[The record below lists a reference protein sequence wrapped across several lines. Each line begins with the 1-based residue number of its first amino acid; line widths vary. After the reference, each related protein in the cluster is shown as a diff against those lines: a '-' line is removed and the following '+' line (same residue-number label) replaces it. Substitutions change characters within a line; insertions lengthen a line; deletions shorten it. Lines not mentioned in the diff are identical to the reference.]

1 MQSHMLLKGTAA
13 AVAARRLR
21 TILGPVMSKE
31 GWKWSTHE
39 VKHLNT
45 SSGDTVAIG
54 EISYKLKT
62 PRNPELVPVNHMIES
77 MPQTV
82 AQHLRWI
89 MQKDLLGQD
98 VFLIGPPGPLRRS
111 IAMQYLELTK
121 REVEYVA
128 LSRDTTETDLKQRRE
143 IRSGTAF
150 YIDQA
155 STKSF
160 LSWCAVR
167 AATKGRILVLEGL
180 EKAERNV
187 LPVLNNLLENRE
199 MQLEDGRFLMSAQRY
214 DKLLQEHT
222 KEELDQWKIVRVSE
236 DFRVIALGLPVPR
249 YKGNPLDPPL
259 RSRFQAR
266 DVYYLPFKDQ
276 LEILY
281 SVGPNVKAERV
292 SQFLSCATTLCSQES
307 ANLGLPDFPVDNL
320 PSAMKVLDL
329 FPMLSAQQLL
339 QRLYP
344 YETMLG
350 KEGRNA
356 VEGVLSRFEL
366 MDGKKQQSPRA
377 VVHVEP
383 GNTGEASVALSI
395 ADKIISFQVPAGSR
409 HPRAPDSSP
418 SFISTPTHARLLA
431 EMMQSHLVKDMCL
444 IGAKG
449 CGKSVIAKE
458 FAEMLGYSI
467 EPIML
472 YQYRDGQRE
481 LHCVFVDLEKAYD
494 RVPREE
500 LWYCMRK
507 SGVAEKYVRVVQDMY
522 ERSRTVVRCAVGQT
536 EEFNVEVGL
545 HQGSALSPFL
555 FAIVMDQLSE
565 EVRQES
571 PWTMMFA
578 DDIVICS
585 ESREQVEENL
595 ERWRFALERRGM
607 KVSRSKTEY
616 MCVDEREGSGTVR
629 LQGEEVKK
637 VQEFKY
643 LGSTVQSNGECGKE
657 DMTARDLLQ
666 QRYTLPNGDTAWR
679 ASPLVSAAQEGKL
692 VLLDG
697 IHRVNLGTLA
707 VLSRLLHDR
716 ELALYDGTRLLRWDR
731 YLAVKEELQLN
742 DHELQE
748 RQIFPI
754 HPSFRVIAL
763 AEPPVVGSSSQQWLS
778 PELLTMFFF
787 HTVRPLAKVEE
798 AAIIHQMTPSVP
810 KEAVEQ
816 LLHLTHSLRSTNDPT
831 AQSLASSL
839 STRQLLRI
847 CRRLSQYPEESI
859 AHAVNKACLSR
870 FLPSL
875 ARSALQKNLANC
887 SIEEQTDPVTNLE
900 LKQDITCTI
909 RDGVL
914 TIGKV
919 SAPVFSPDEKMKVPD
934 VLFYENTQHMM
945 IMEDM
950 LKDFLLGEHLL
961 LVGNQGVGKNKIVDR
976 FLHLMNRPREY
987 LQLHR
992 DTTVQTLTLQPSVR
1006 DGIIIYEDSPLVKAV
1021 KMGHILVIDEAD
1033 KAPTN
1038 VTCILKTLVESG
1050 EMILAD
1056 GRRIVSDP
1064 KEADGRANVITMHP
1078 DFRMLVLANRPGFPF
1093 LGNDF
1098 FGALGDIFSC
1108 HAVDNPKPKAELAM
1122 LKQYG
1127 PDVPDTVLQKLVAAF
1142 GELRAMAD
1150 QGTITYPYSTR
1161 EVVNIV
1167 KHLQKFPDEGLAN
1180 VVRNVFDFDTYN
1192 KDMREVLIAA
1202 LHKHGIPIGAKPTS
1216 VHLAKEL
1223 PLPDCKMAGYW
1234 TINQGG
1240 GARRK
1245 LLCPTESHRIDIKGP
1260 VFLRVQG
1267 YPLERNEARA
1277 MSFTEED
1284 VHWQLPMNEVN
1295 IICDVTTDN
1304 DMIYVATCNPV
1315 SLYAMREQADT
1326 LHSIELYDVFPR
1338 TISGVWQPFITVAAL
1353 GSPLKGQVVLHEEQ
1367 SNTVLHVDLATGAV
1381 RRLVLSPGKEE
1392 EPIRKTSNW
1401 WNAKDSES
1409 ASKMCREF
1417 AHKNWILFYK
1427 TDGNQLDVLDVLEG
1441 QVHTITLPINV
1452 KAVFLVA
1459 EDRWLLIESKTDR
1472 KFLLTKPMHMGAEE
1486 SDVCQLHTIS
1496 EDSVSSGFG
1505 TSSGMEPSAPQ
1516 DVSSEQLP
1524 NENLSA
1530 ALGQMIVSPNRL
1542 VCDNN
1547 TYANIVVGFPDL
1559 LSPNEVYSFQR
1570 KSSLTEGRGPDMFF
1584 GSSRHTGPAKRA
1596 NCVSLVAANQIVRA
1610 LPPSQV
1616 PLAEIYPKD
1625 VTPPLTSAYLEVT
1638 DLNTK
1643 KVKYIPVPRTMSMSP
1658 YTAWISKVSDT
1669 DVLIAPLGS
1678 GGVVTVDMGGYVR
1691 VWETG
1696 LDNLQRSL
1704 LEWRNMIGSE
1714 DGRPVQDMYERSR
1727 TVVRCAV
1734 GQTEEFKVE
1743 VGLHQG
1749 SALSPF
1755 LFAIVMDQ
1763 LSEEVRQES
1772 PWTMMFADDI
1782 VICSESREQVEENLE
1797 RWRFVLERRGMK
1809 VSRSKTEYVCVNERE
1824 GSGTLR
1830 LQGEEVKKVQEFKY
1844 LGSTVQSNGEC
1855 GKEITIQRDSGLDV
1869 SAPKHGKIDPMNAP
1883 HVGGNQW
1890 AGGTGG
1896 RDTAGLGGKGGP
1908 YRLDAGHKVHQ
1919 ISQAEKDAVP
1929 EEVKRAA
1936 REMAEKAFKA
1946 RLKEIQMSEYDAAT
1960 YERFSGA
1967 VRRQVQSLRI
1977 ILDSLQAKGKERQW
1991 LKNQALGELD
2001 DAKIIDGLTGEK
2013 AIYKRRGELEPE
2025 LGTPQQKP
2033 KRLRLLADVSGSM
2046 YRFNGVDGR
2055 LERSMEAVCMVMEA
2069 LENYEHKFKYDIVG
2083 HSGDGFDIEL
2093 VRCDKVPKNNKQ
2105 RLTVLKTMHA
2115 HSQFCM
2121 SGDYTL
2127 EGTEHAV
2134 KELGREEADEH
2145 FVIVLSDANLERYGI
2160 SPDRFARVLTSN
2172 PQVHAFAIFIGSLG
2186 DQAERLQRTLPA
2198 GRSFVAMDTKEIPQI
2213 LQQIF
2218 TSTMLSS
2225 A

>member
-1 MQSHMLLKGTAA
+1 MHSRILFKGTAA
-13 AVAARRLR
+13 AVAARRIR
-21 TILGPVMSKE
+21 HILGPVMSKE
-31 GWKWSTHE
+31 GWNCSAHE
-39 VKHLNT
+39 VKLLNT
-45 SSGDTVAIG
+45 SSGDTVKIG
-54 EISYKLKT
+54 EISYRLKN
-62 PRNPELVPVNHMIES
+62 PRNPELVPVNHMMEAL
-77 MPQTV
+77 PQMVT
-82 AQHLRWI
+82 QHLRWI

-150 YIDQA
+150 YIDQ
-155 STKSF
+155 
-160 LSWCAVR
+160 CAVR
-167 AATKGRILVLEGL
+167 AATEGRILVLEGL

-214 DKLLQEHT
+214 DKLLEEHT
-222 KEELDQWKIVRVSE
+222 KEELDAWKIVRVSE

-266 DVYYLPFKDQ
+266 DIYYLPFKDQ
-276 LEILY
+276 LEHLY
-281 SVGPNVKAERV
+281 RIGPNVPPERV
-292 SQFLSCATTLCSQES
+292 SQLLSFATTLCSQES
-307 ANLGLPDFPVDNL
+307 ASLNLPDFPVDNL
-320 PSAMKVLDL
+320 PSALTVLNR
-329 FPMLSAQQLL
+329 FPMLSAQQLV

-344 YETMLG
+344 YQAMLG
-350 KEGRNA
+350 KEGRTA

-366 MDGKKQQSPRA
+366 TDESTKTSPTA
-377 VVHVEP
+377 VVNVEFVS
-383 GNTGEASVALSI
+383 GDHAEQAAVTLNIANQNTT
-395 ADKIISFQVPAGSR
+395 FQVPSGTR
-409 HPRAPDSSP
+409 LIRPPNSSP
-418 SFISTPTHARLLA
+418 AFIGTPTHDRLLA

-449 CGKSVIAKE
+449 CGKSMIARE

-472 YQYRDGQRE
+472 YQ
-481 LHCVFVDLEKAYD
+481 
-494 RVPREE
+494 
-500 LWYCMRK
+500 
-507 SGVAEKYVRVVQDMY
+507 
-522 ERSRTVVRCAVGQT
+522 
-536 EEFNVEVGL
+536 
-545 HQGSALSPFL
+545 
-555 FAIVMDQLSE
+555 
-565 EVRQES
+565 
-571 PWTMMFA
+571 
-578 DDIVICS
+578 
-585 ESREQVEENL
+585 
-595 ERWRFALERRGM
+595 
-607 KVSRSKTEY
+607 
-616 MCVDEREGSGTVR
+616 
-629 LQGEEVKK
+629 
-637 VQEFKY
+637 
-643 LGSTVQSNGECGKE
+643 

-679 ASPLVSAAQEGKL
+679 ASPLVTAAQEGKL

-731 YLAVKEELQLN
+731 YHTLKEELKLTDQ
-742 DHELQE
+742 ELQD
-748 RQIFPI
+748 RSIFPI
-754 HPSFRVIAL
+754 HPSFRIIAL
-763 AEPPVVGSSSQQWLS
+763 AEPPQVGSTTQQWLG
-778 PELLTMFFF
+778 PEILTMFLF
-787 HTVRPLAKVEE
+787 HTIKPLAKAEE
-798 AAIIHQMTPSVP
+798 TAILQGMIPNVP

-816 LLHLTHSLRSTNDPT
+816 LQHLTHSLRKSSDPT
-831 AQSLASSL
+831 ALSLASSL

-847 CRRLSQYPEESI
+847 CRRLSQYPQESV

-875 ARSALQKNLANC
+875 ARSSLQKSLVNC
-887 SIEEQTDPVTNLE
+887 SIEDQPDPASEQNHLY
-900 LKQDITCTI
+900 TCTVK
-909 RDGVL
+909 DGLL
-914 TIGKV
+914 TIGNI
-919 SAPVFSPDEKMKVPD
+919 SAPVYSPDEKMKVPD
-934 VLFYENTQHMM
+934 VLFYENVQHMM
-945 IMEDM
+945 VMQDM

-1006 DGIIIYEDSPLVKAV
+1006 DGVIVYEDSPLVKAV

-1038 VTCILKTLVESG
+1038 VTCILKALVESG

-1064 KEADGRANVITMHP
+1064 LEAAGRPNAIPMHP
-1078 DFRMLVLANRPGFPF
+1078 DFRMIVLANRPGFPF

-1108 HAVDNPKPKAELAM
+1108 HAVDNPKPQAEFAM

-1127 PDVPDTVLQKLVAAF
+1127 PGVPDAVLQKLVAAF

-1180 VVRNVFDFDTYN
+1180 VVRNVFDFDSYN
-1192 KDMREVLIAA
+1192 KDTREVLITA

-1234 TINQGG
+1234 AINRDGNT
-1240 GARRK
+1240 RRK

-1260 VFLRVQG
+1260 VFLRVQS
-1267 YPLERNEARA
+1267 YPSERHETRS
-1277 MSFTEED
+1277 MSFTEEQA
-1284 VHWQLPMNEVN
+1284 HWQIPMNEVN
-1295 IICDVTTDN
+1295 IICDVTTAN
-1304 DMIYVATCNPV
+1304 DSIYVATCNPV
-1315 SLYAMREQADT
+1315 SLYAMKERGDSVQC
-1326 LHSIELYDVFPR
+1326 IELYDIFPR
-1338 TISGVWQPFITVAAL
+1338 TISGVWQPFVSVAAL
-1353 GSPLKGQVVLHEEQ
+1353 GNPLQDQVVLHEEQ
-1367 SNTVLHVDLATGAV
+1367 GNTVLHVDLVTGAV
-1381 RRLVLSPGKEE
+1381 RRLVLSQDKQE
-1392 EPIRKTSNW
+1392 EPQRKTSNW
-1401 WNAKDSES
+1401 WSNKES
-1409 ASKMCREF
+1409 QPGYKMCKEF
-1417 AHKNWILFYK
+1417 AHKNWLLFYK
-1427 TDGNQLDVLDVLEG
+1427 ENGNQLDVVDVLEG
-1441 QVHTITLPINV
+1441 QVHTISLPINLT
-1452 KAVFLVA
+1452 AVFLVA
-1459 EDRWLLIESKTDR
+1459 EDRWLLVESKTDR
-1472 KFLLTKPMHMGAEE
+1472 KFLLTKPMHMGAE
-1486 SDVCQLHTIS
+1486 DTGVCQLHAIS
-1496 EDSVSSGFG
+1496 EDAVDTGFG
-1505 TSSGMEPSAPQ
+1505 TSSGMESTAPQ
-1516 DVSSEQLP
+1516 EVSSEQLP
-1524 NENLSA
+1524 NENLST
-1530 ALGQMIVSPNRL
+1530 ALGQKIASPNRIL
-1542 VCDNN
+1542 CDTN
-1547 TYANIVVGFPDL
+1547 TYANVIVGFPDL
-1559 LSPNEVYSFQR
+1559 MSPNEVYSFKR
-1570 KSSLTEGRGPDMFF
+1570 SSPLTEGRGPDMFF
-1584 GSSRHTGPAKRA
+1584 GSSKRTGPPKRV
-1596 NCVSLVAANQIVRA
+1596 NCVCLLDANQVVRA
-1610 LPPSQV
+1610 LPPTQV
-1616 PLAEIYPKD
+1616 PLTEVYPKD
-1625 VTPPLTSAYLEVT
+1625 VTPPMAAAYLEVT
-1638 DLNTK
+1638 DLNSK
-1643 KVKYIPVPRTMSMSP
+1643 KLKYIAVPRSSSMSP
-1658 YTAWISKVSDT
+1658 YTVWISKISDT
-1669 DVLIAPLGS
+1669 DVVMAPLGS

-1696 LDNLQRSL
+1696 LDSLQRSL

-1714 DGRPVQDMYERSR
+1714 DGRPIQ
-1727 TVVRCAV
+1727 
-1734 GQTEEFKVE
+1734 
-1743 VGLHQG
+1743 
-1749 SALSPF
+1749 
-1755 LFAIVMDQ
+1755 
-1763 LSEEVRQES
+1763 
-1772 PWTMMFADDI
+1772 
-1782 VICSESREQVEENLE
+1782 
-1797 RWRFVLERRGMK
+1797 
-1809 VSRSKTEYVCVNERE
+1809 
-1824 GSGTLR
+1824 
-1830 LQGEEVKKVQEFKY
+1830 
-1844 LGSTVQSNGEC
+1844 
-1855 GKEITIQRDSGLDV
+1855 ITIQRDSGLDV
-1869 SAPKHGKIDPMNAP
+1869 SSPKHGKIDPKNAP

-1929 EEVKRAA
+1929 DEVKRAA
-1936 REMAEKAFKA
+1936 REMGEKAFKQ
-1946 RLKEIQMSEYDAAT
+1946 RLKEIEMSEYDAST

-1991 LKNQALGELD
+1991 LRNQALGELD

-2025 LGTPQQKP
+2025 LGSPQQKP

-2069 LENYEHKFKYDIVG
+2069 LESYEHKFKYDIVG

-2093 VRCDKVPKNNKQ
+2093 VRCDKVPKNNKE
-2105 RLTVLKTMHA
+2105 RLKVLKNMHA

-2134 KELGREEADEH
+2134 KELAREEADEH

-2160 SPDRFARVLTSN
+2160 SPDRFARALTSD
-2172 PQVHAFAIFIGSLG
+2172 PQVNAFAIFIGSLG
-2186 DQAERLQRTLPA
+2186 DQADRLQRTLPA
-2198 GRSFVAMDTKEIPQI
+2198 GRSFVAMDTKQIPQI

>member
-1 MQSHMLLKGTAA
+1 MQSQMLLKGTAA
-13 AVAARRLR
+13 AVSARRLR
-21 TILGPVMSKE
+21 NILGLVMSRE
-31 GWKWSTHE
+31 GWKWGTHE
-39 VKHLNT
+39 VKLLNT
-45 SSGDTVAIG
+45 SSGDTVKIG
-54 EISYKLKT
+54 EISYQLKA
-62 PRNPELVPVNHMIES
+62 PRNPELVPVNHMTES

-82 AQHLRWI
+82 TQHLRWI

-150 YIDQA
+150 YIDQ
-155 STKSF
+155 
-160 LSWCAVR
+160 CAVR

-222 KEELDQWKIVRVSE
+222 KEELDQWKLVRVSE

-249 YKGNPLDPPL
+249 YKGNTLDPPL

-276 LEILY
+276 LEVLY
-281 SVGPNVKAERV
+281 NVGPNVNAERV
-292 SQFLSCATTLCSQES
+292 SQLLSCATTLCSQES

-320 PSAMKVLDL
+320 PSAVKVLDL
-329 FPMLSAQQLL
+329 FPMLSSQQLV

-344 YETMLG
+344 YDIMLG

-366 MDGKKQQSPRA
+366 MDGKKQPSPHA
-377 VVHVEP
+377 VVEVEAST
-383 GNTGEASVALSI
+383 GGHTGEASVALSI

-409 HPRAPDSSP
+409 PPRPPDSSP

-431 EMMQSHLVKDMCL
+431 EMMQSHSVKDMCL

-472 YQYRDGQRE
+472 YQ
-481 LHCVFVDLEKAYD
+481 
-494 RVPREE
+494 
-500 LWYCMRK
+500 
-507 SGVAEKYVRVVQDMY
+507 
-522 ERSRTVVRCAVGQT
+522 
-536 EEFNVEVGL
+536 
-545 HQGSALSPFL
+545 
-555 FAIVMDQLSE
+555 
-565 EVRQES
+565 
-571 PWTMMFA
+571 
-578 DDIVICS
+578 
-585 ESREQVEENL
+585 
-595 ERWRFALERRGM
+595 
-607 KVSRSKTEY
+607 
-616 MCVDEREGSGTVR
+616 
-629 LQGEEVKK
+629 
-637 VQEFKY
+637 
-643 LGSTVQSNGECGKE
+643 

-697 IHRVNLGTLA
+697 IHRVNLGTLS

-731 YLAVKEELQLN
+731 YLAMKEEHQLT

-748 RQIFPI
+748 RRIFPI

-763 AEPPVVGSSSQQWLS
+763 AEPPVAGSSSQQWLS

-798 AAIIHQMTPSVP
+798 AAIIHGMTPNVP

-831 AQSLASSL
+831 AKSLSSSL

-847 CRRLSQYPEESI
+847 CHRLSQYPEESI

-875 ARSALQKNLANC
+875 ARSSLQKNLANC
-887 SIEEQTDPVTNLE
+887 SIEERTDPVKNAELE
-900 LKQDITCTI
+900 QDTTCMI
-909 RDGVL
+909 KDGVL

-919 SAPVFSPDEKMKVPD
+919 SAHVYSPEEKIKVPD

-1006 DGIIIYEDSPLVKAV
+1006 DGIIVYEDSPLVKAV

-1064 KEADGRANVITMHP
+1064 MKGDGRANVITMHP
-1078 DFRMLVLANRPGFPF
+1078 DFRMIVLANRPGFPF

-1127 PDVPDTVLQKLVAAF
+1127 PDVPDAVLQKLVAAF

-1180 VVRNVFDFDTYN
+1180 VVRNVFDFDSYN

-1234 TINQGG
+1234 SINQGG
-1240 GARRK
+1240 GTRRN
-1245 LLCPTESHRIDIKGP
+1245 LLCPTESHHIEIKGP

-1267 YPLERNEARA
+1267 YPLERHEARA
-1277 MSFTEED
+1277 MSFTEEYA
-1284 VHWQLPMNEVN
+1284 HWQLPMNEVN
-1295 IICDVTTDN
+1295 IVCDITTDN
-1304 DMIYVATCNPV
+1304 DVIYVAMCNPV
-1315 SLYAMREQADT
+1315 SLFIMHERADT
-1326 LHSIELYDVFPR
+1326 LQCIELYDVFPR

-1367 SNTVLHVDLATGAV
+1367 SNTVLHVDLVTGAV
-1381 RRLVLSPGKEE
+1381 RRLILSPGKEE
-1392 EPIRKTSNW
+1392 EPMRKSSNW
-1401 WNAKDSES
+1401 WNTKDSQS
-1409 ASKMCREF
+1409 AFKMCREF
-1417 AHKNWILFYK
+1417 AHKNWLLFYK
-1427 TDGNQLDVLDVLEG
+1427 ADGKQLDVLDVLEG
-1441 QVHTITLPINV
+1441 QVHTISLPINV

-1459 EDRWLLIESKTDR
+1459 EDRWLLVESKTDR
-1472 KFLLTKPMHMGAEE
+1472 KFLLTKPMQMGVED
-1486 SDVCQLHTIS
+1486 SGVCQLHSIT
-1496 EDSVSSGFG
+1496 EDGVSSGFG
-1505 TSSGMEPSAPQ
+1505 TSTGIEPSAPH

-1524 NENLSA
+1524 NENLST
-1530 ALGQMIVSPNRL
+1530 ALGQKIVSPNRL
-1542 VCDNN
+1542 VCDSN
-1547 TYANIVVGFPDL
+1547 TYANIIVGFPDL
-1559 LSPNEVYSFQR
+1559 LSPNEVYSFPR
-1570 KSSLTEGRGPDMFF
+1570 KSPLTEGRGPDMFF
-1584 GSSRHTGPAKRA
+1584 GSSRRTGPAKRV
-1596 NCVSLVAANQIVRA
+1596 NCISLVEANQVVRA
-1610 LPPSQV
+1610 LPPTQV
-1616 PLAEIYPKD
+1616 PLDEIYPKD
-1625 VTPPLTSAYLEVT
+1625 ITPPLTSAYLEVT

-1643 KVKYIPVPRTMSMSP
+1643 KVKYISVPRTMSVSP
-1658 YTAWISKVSDT
+1658 YTAWISQVSDT
-1669 DVLIAPLGS
+1669 DVLIAPLGP
-1678 GGVVTVDMGGYVR
+1678 GRVVTVDMGGYMR

-1696 LDNLQRSL
+1696 LDHLQRSL

-1714 DGRPVQDMYERSR
+1714 DGRPVQ
-1727 TVVRCAV
+1727 
-1734 GQTEEFKVE
+1734 
-1743 VGLHQG
+1743 
-1749 SALSPF
+1749 
-1755 LFAIVMDQ
+1755 
-1763 LSEEVRQES
+1763 
-1772 PWTMMFADDI
+1772 
-1782 VICSESREQVEENLE
+1782 
-1797 RWRFVLERRGMK
+1797 
-1809 VSRSKTEYVCVNERE
+1809 
-1824 GSGTLR
+1824 
-1830 LQGEEVKKVQEFKY
+1830 
-1844 LGSTVQSNGEC
+1844 
-1855 GKEITIQRDSGLDV
+1855 ITIQRDSGLDV
-1869 SAPKHGKIDPMNAP
+1869 NAPKHGKIDPLNAP

-1929 EEVKRAA
+1929 DEVKRAA
-1936 REMAEKAFKA
+1936 REMAEKAFKE

-2025 LGTPQQKP
+2025 PGTPQQKP

-2093 VRCDKVPKNNKQ
+2093 VRSDNVPKNDKQ
-2105 RLTVLKTMHA
+2105 RLKVLKTMHA

-2127 EGTEHAV
+2127 EGTEHSI
-2134 KELGREEADEH
+2134 KELAREEADEH

-2160 SPDRFARVLTSN
+2160 SPDRFAHTLTSN

-2186 DQAERLQRTLPA
+2186 NQAKRLQRTLPA